1 MIASSD
7 KSAAAGRG
15 AGSMVQGDFVFTGE
29 DFRRISAMLYDMAGI
44 TLPETKAT
52 LVYSRLAK
60 RLRTLGLTNFRDY
73 CALVDGVEGL
83 DERQK
88 MLAALTTNVTRF
100 FREPHHFDHLLEN
113 VIEPMVSDIQS
124 GGRLRLWS
132 AGCSTG
138 QEPYSMALTI
148 LSVLPNAANLDV
160 KILAT
165 DIDPNVIATAKAG
178 VYAEDL
184 VEAIPAQVRSRWLE
198 RDPDDRRSWRVGDAA
213 RSLVAF
219 NELNLMGQ
227 WPMKGQFQAIFCR
240 NVVIY
245 FDEPTQERIWTRF
258 AGYLPQGGRL
268 YVGHSERVNAMSV
281 GYVSEGLTSY
291 VYRGAS
297 AR

>member
-1 MIASSD
+1 
-7 KSAAAGRG
+7 
-15 AGSMVQGDFVFTGE
+15 MVQGDFVFTSD
-29 DFRRISAMLYDMAGI
+29 DFRRIASMLYDMAGI
-44 TLPETKAT
+44 TLPESKVT

-73 CALVDGVEGL
+73 CALVGGVEGL

-100 FREPHHFDHLLEN
+100 FREPHHFDHLLER
-113 VIEPMVSDIQS
+113 VIEPMVSQVKA

-138 QEPYSMALTI
+138 QEPYSMALTV
-148 LSVLPNAANLDV
+148 LSALPNAADLDV

-165 DIDPNVIATAKAG
+165 DIDPNVVATARQG

-184 VEAIPAQVRSRWLE
+184 VQAIPGPVRSRWLE
-198 RDPDDRRSWRVGDAA
+198 RSPEDRQSWRVGEAA
-213 RSLVAF
+213 RRLVTF
-219 NELNLMGQ
+219 NELNLMAA
-227 WPMKGQFQAIFCR
+227 WPMKGEFQAIFCR

-245 FDEPTQERIWTRF
+245 FDEPTQERVWGRF
-258 AGYLPQGGRL
+258 AGQLAEGGRL
-268 YVGHSERVNAMSV
+268 YVGHSERVSSTDL
-281 GYVSEGLTSY
+281 GFESDGLTSY
-291 VYRGAS
+291 VLRRGK